1 MIARTQ
7 HALPADDP
15 HERAQKIAERVDEVW
30 HARHGHGELEIP
42 VSVVAV
48 LSLLAP
54 PPSRRATLA
63 SAISALEPDGF
74 ADLVRRMWKE
84 FVLARP
90 DLVNR
95 AWPLIEPWL
104 GDRKMTPEKLEAAC
118 AVAHEMLRRDL
129 FGLTDTTR
137 WEIDLLGAVLT
148 TVRTESSWKARGQY
162 YTPTSLTDLIARLAG
177 TPAPGESVN
186 DPACG
191 TGGMFRAAAAAMR
204 SAGDDPATASWEGN
218 DVDELAVACCAVNVV
233 LWGLGTN
240 VLLGVG
246 NTLTADW
253 RERALAE
260 RSEPVV
266 LMKQLS
272 ALMAVMDLTDTQRRG
287 SASTS
292 ADVTT
297 GDEQ

>member
-1 MIARTQ
+1 MARSGG
-7 HALPADDP
+7 DP
-15 HERAQKIAERVDEVW
+15 HEHAQKIAARVDEVW
-30 HARHGHGELEIP
+30 HSWHGHGDLEVP

-54 PPSRRATLA
+54 PPSRRDTLVN
-63 SAISALEPDGF
+63 AISALDPDGF

-104 GDRKMTPEKLEAAC
+104 GDRQMTPETARAAR
-118 AVAHEMLRRDL
+118 AVAHEALRRDL
-129 FGLTDTTR
+129 FALTDTTR
-137 WEIDLLGAVLT
+137 WEIDLLGALLT
-148 TVRTESSWKARGQY
+148 TVRTASAWKARGQY
-162 YTPTSLTDLIARLAG
+162 YTPASVTDVMARLVG
-177 TPAPGESVN
+177 APVPGQSIG

-204 SAGDDPATASWEGN
+204 EAGNDPATASWEGN
-218 DVDELAVACCAVNVV
+218 DVDELAVACCAINVV

-260 RSEPVV
+260 RREPVV

-272 ALMAVMDLTDTQRRG
+272 ALKAVMDLTDTQRRR
-287 SASTS
+287 SVSSSTD
-292 ADVTT
+292 AMT
-297 GDEQ
+297 GDER